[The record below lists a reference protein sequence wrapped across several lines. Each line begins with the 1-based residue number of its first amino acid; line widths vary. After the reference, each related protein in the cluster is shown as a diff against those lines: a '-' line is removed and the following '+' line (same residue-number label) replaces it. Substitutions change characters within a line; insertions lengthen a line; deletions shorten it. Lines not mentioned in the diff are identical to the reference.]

1 MKFGITGNQKV
12 IKERLIKMKKVFL
25 FGTALLS
32 IIILSGCG
40 RNDTTAVSSESNS
53 IVESSTEISS
63 SSSIESTVET
73 SSSSIGTEQT
83 SSSVD
88 TDLIV
93 VENNADETVSF
104 DDATNTLTTPISKI
118 KLEGQEFNYIKRGTA
133 SEPVFVI
140 KYSVENISDEVFNT
154 ANKGSNNYIK
164 VTYERESKK
173 FYDLGIRILSDENDP
188 AHIEFE
194 NKDKRMEQGEISMLA
209 DAYPIPKNV
218 KTIYI
223 EFKDTRY
230 NPVKRLQVDIPVNV
244 QQEVISYVP

>member
-1 MKFGITGNQKV
+1 
-12 IKERLIKMKKVFL
+12 MKKSNLINV
-25 FGTALLS
+25 TLLTT
-32 IIILSGCG
+32 ILLAGCG
-40 RNDTTAVSSESNS
+40 SNNITKTSSESS
-53 IVESSTEISS
+53 SVVESSTEILS
-63 SSSIESTVET
+63 SSSIESTAEISSSSTSTVET
-73 SSSSIGTEQT
+73 SSSSIAAEQT

-88 TDLIV
+88 TDLIG

-104 DDATNTLTTPISKI
+104 DDATNTLVTPISKI
-118 KLEGQEFNYIKRGTA
+118 SLESQEFNYIKRGTA

-194 NKDKRMEQGEISMLA
+194 NKDKRMEQGEVSTLA

-218 KTIYI
+218 KTLYI
-223 EFKDTRY
+223 EFKDTGY
-230 NPVKRLQVDIPVNV
+230 NPVKRLQVDIPENV
-244 QQEVISYVP
+244 QQEVINYVP